1 MMAEPAQNC
10 YNGLLV
16 VSAKGDLHFLQKSFI
31 TFKNNSSKIRDEESI
46 QWNEFWLYP
55 DQSIENNKNT
65 KSPLI
70 KDKLNFN
77 IQSTD
82 SDSNK
87 NN

>member
-1 MMAEPAQNC
+1 MAC
-10 YNGLLV
+10 LLFQPR
-16 VSAKGDLHFLQKSFI
+16 GDLHFLQKSFI

-46 QWNEFWLYP
+46 QCN
-55 DQSIENNKNT
+55 ENNKNT